1 MAKWIEMELAGTVF
15 HARLLEERAPKTT
28 QAVWDALPFGGRA
41 VHAQLSG
48 EMFRMFE
55 HTPVDLDVAEAGTGT
70 GFQYPGELVYYA
82 PIKEIAICYGEA
94 RFRGAAAGV
103 PVTPLA
109 EIVPAEIAKLAEV
122 APRLQWEGAKPI
134 NFRQGS
140 EPSVRDAPLKGRK
153 IEVRVGDVTA
163 TATLLEDKAPR
174 TVEAFVKLLPVEG
187 QVTNTTWSG
196 GISRFWGPGEGSV
209 RGIGLRVDRP
219 EALTKFHWPGYLY
232 YLPEYEGV
240 RIVYGDGQ
248 MSGAFSSSG
257 MTPLAKFDGL
267 DWTLSDMRKTLA
279 NLFLEGAKP
288 ISIRLVG

>member
-1 MAKWIEMELAGTVF
+1 MVKWLEMELDGTVF

-28 QAVWDALPFGGRA
+28 QTIWDALPFGGRA

-55 HTPVDLDVAEAGTGT
+55 HTPVDLDATEAGTGT
-70 GFQYPGELVYYA
+70 GFQWPGELVYYA

-94 RFRGAAAGV
+94 RFRGAAACV

-109 EIVPAEIAKLAEV
+109 EIVQAEV
-122 APRLQWEGAKPI
+122 ATLAETARKLQWDGAKSI
-134 NFRQGS
+134 QFRQGS
-140 EPSVRDAPLKGRK
+140 EPAVKESMKGRK
-153 IEVRVGDVTA
+153 IEVRVGDVSA
-163 TATLLEDKAPR
+163 TATLLDDKAPR
-174 TVEAFVKLLPVEG
+174 TIEAIAKKLPLEG

-196 GISRFWGPGEGSV
+196 GVSRFWGSDGQN
-209 RGIGLRVDRP
+209 RGIGVRVDQP
-219 EALTKFHWPGYLY
+219 EAQTKFHWPGYVY
-232 YLPEYEGV
+232 YYPELEGI

-248 MSGAFSSSG
+248 MSDAFSSDN
-257 MTPLAKFDGL
+257 MTPIARFDG
-267 DWTLSDMRKTLA
+267 DWTTSEMRKTLA

>member
-1 MAKWIEMELAGTVF
+1 MAKWLEMELDGTVF

-28 QAVWDALPFGGRA
+28 QTIWDALPFGGRA

-55 HTPVDLDVAEAGTGT
+55 HTPVDLDVTEPGTGT
-70 GFQYPGELVYYA
+70 GFQWPGELVYYA

-94 RFRGAAAGV
+94 RFRGAAAAV

-109 EIVPAEIAKLAEV
+109 EIVQAEVARLAEV
-122 APRLQWEGAKPI
+122 APKLQWEGAKSI
-134 NFRQGS
+134 QFRQGS
-140 EPSVRDAPLKGRK
+140 EPAVKEAPSTGRK
-153 IEVRVGDVTA
+153 IEVRVGDVAA
-163 TATLLEDKAPR
+163 TATLLEDKAPK
-174 TVEAFVKLLPVEG
+174 TVEAILKKLPLEG

-196 GISRFWGPGEGSV
+196 GISRFWGSEGSG
-209 RGIGLRVDRP
+209 RGIGVRVDEP
-219 EALTKFHWPGYLY
+219 EAQTKFHWPGYVY
-232 YLPEYEGV
+232 YYPKLEGI

-248 MSGAFSSSG
+248 MSDAFSSGS
-257 MTPLAKFDGL
+257 MTPIARFDG
-267 DWTLSDMRKTLA
+267 DWTSSAMRKALA